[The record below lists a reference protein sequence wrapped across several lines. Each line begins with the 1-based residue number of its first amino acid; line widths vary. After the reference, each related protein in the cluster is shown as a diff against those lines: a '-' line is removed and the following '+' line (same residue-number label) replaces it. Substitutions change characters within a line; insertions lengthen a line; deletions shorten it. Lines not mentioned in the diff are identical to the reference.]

1 MKDNVGILDRSIRF
15 VLGGIIITTLMV
27 SALLALGT
35 TGLALAGAGHGTT
48 GAEEDHTE
56 GASTMQGNDMMGM
69 KGMKGMAP
77 NSAEDMLEMHKE
89 HEHGH
94 DFDIMEELSPD
105 QLSRMMGLMNDV
117 GVVMP
122 PMDPVRGRLLF
133 VEKGCVACHSVNGV
147 GGNLGPALNAADM
160 PRPMNSFEFVARM
173 WRGARAMTELQEDL
187 FGEVISLDGQD
198 LADLVVF
205 AHDPEEQAKLTEDQ
219 IPERYRSLI
228 AE

>member
-1 MKDNVGILDRSIRF
+1 
-15 VLGGIIITTLMV
+15 
-27 SALLALGT
+27 
-35 TGLALAGAGHGTT
+35 
-48 GAEEDHTE
+48 
-56 GASTMQGNDMMGM
+56 MQGMGM
-69 KGMKGMAP
+69 MQG
-77 NSAEDMLEMHKE
+77 SVDDLREMHKK

-94 DFDIMEELSPD
+94 DFEIMEELSPG
-105 QLSRMMGLMNDV
+105 QLTRMMSLMHDV
-117 GVVMP
+117 GIVMP

-147 GGNLGPALNAADM
+147 GGNLGPALNAGDM

>member
-1 MKDNVGILDRSIRF
+1 
-15 VLGGIIITTLMV
+15 
-27 SALLALGT
+27 
-35 TGLALAGAGHGTT
+35 
-48 GAEEDHTE
+48 
-56 GASTMQGNDMMGM
+56 
-69 KGMKGMAP
+69 
-77 NSAEDMLEMHKE
+77 
-89 HEHGH
+89 
-94 DFDIMEELSPD
+94 MEELSPG
-105 QLSRMMGLMNDV
+105 QLTRMMSLMHDV

-133 VEKGCVACHSVNGV
+133 VEKGCIACHSVNNV
-147 GGNLGPALNAADM
+147 GGDLGPALNAEEM

-205 AHDPEEQAKLTEDQ
+205 AHDPEEQAKFTEDQ

>member
-1 MKDNVGILDRSIRF
+1 MKKT
-15 VLGGIIITTLMV
+15 ITTLMV

-56 GASTMQGNDMMGM
+56 GVSTMQGNDMMGM
-69 KGMKGMAP
+69 MGMAP
-77 NSAEDMLEMHKE
+77 NSAEDMREMHKK

-122 PMDPVRGRLLF
+122 PMDSGRGRLLF
-133 VEKGCVACHSVNGV
+133 LEKGCIACHSVNGV
-147 GGNLGPALNAADM
+147 GGNIGPALNAGDM

-173 WRGARAMTELQEDL
+173 WRGARAMTELQEGL
-187 FGEVISLDGQD
+187 FGEVISLSGQD

-205 AHDPEEQAKLTEDQ
+205 AHDPEEQAKLTKDQ
-219 IPERYRSLI
+219 IPERYHSLI
-228 AE
+228 GE

>member
-1 MKDNVGILDRSIRF
+1 MRKTAAILAIA
-15 VLGGIIITTLMV
+15 T
-27 SALLALGT
+27 LLAVGA
-35 TGLALAGAGHGTT
+35 TGLALAAGDHATT
-48 GAEEDHTE
+48 GAEEGHAE
-56 GASTMQGNDMMGM
+56 GAGTMQGMGM
-69 KGMKGMAP
+69 MQG
-77 NSAEDMLEMHKE
+77 SVEDLREMHKK

-94 DFDIMEELSPD
+94 DFEIMEELSPG
-105 QLSRMMGLMNDV
+105 QLTRMMSLMHDV
-117 GVVMP
+117 GIVIP

-147 GGNLGPALNAADM
+147 GGNLGPALNAGDM

>member
-1 MKDNVGILDRSIRF
+1 MKKT
-15 VLGGIIITTLMV
+15 ITTLMV

-69 KGMKGMAP
+69 MGMAP
-77 NSAEDMLEMHKE
+77 NSAEDMREKHKE

-94 DFDIMEELSPD
+94 DFDIMEELPPD

-117 GVVMP
+117 GIVVP
-122 PMDPVRGRLLF
+122 PMDPGRGRLLF
-133 VEKGCVACHSVNGV
+133 LEKGCIACHSVNGV
-147 GGNLGPALNAADM
+147 GGNIGPALNAGDM

-173 WRGARAMTELQEDL
+173 WRGARAMTELQEAL
-187 FGEVISLDGQD
+187 FGEVISLSGQD

-205 AHDPEEQAKLTEDQ
+205 AHDPEEQAKLTKDQ
-219 IPERYRSLI
+219 IPERYHSLI
-228 AE
+228 GE

>member
-1 MKDNVGILDRSIRF
+1 
-15 VLGGIIITTLMV
+15 
-27 SALLALGT
+27 
-35 TGLALAGAGHGTT
+35 
-48 GAEEDHTE
+48 
-56 GASTMQGNDMMGM
+56 
-69 KGMKGMAP
+69 
-77 NSAEDMLEMHKE
+77 
-89 HEHGH
+89 
-94 DFDIMEELSPD
+94 MEELSPG
-105 QLSRMMGLMNDV
+105 QLTRMMSLMHDV

-147 GGNLGPALNAADM
+147 GGDLGPALNAEEM

>member
-1 MKDNVGILDRSIRF
+1 MRKTATILAI
-15 VLGGIIITTLMV
+15 GT
-27 SALLALGT
+27 LLAAGA
-35 TGLALAGAGHGTT
+35 TGLALAAGDHATT
-48 GAEEDHTE
+48 GAEEGHAE
-56 GASTMQGNDMMGM
+56 GTGTMQGMDTMPGSVEEMR
-69 KGMKGMAP
+69 
-77 NSAEDMLEMHKE
+77 EMHKK

-94 DFDIMEELSPD
+94 DFEIMEELSPG
-105 QLSRMMGLMNDV
+105 QLTRMMSLMHDV

>member
-1 MKDNVGILDRSIRF
+1 MRKTATILTI
-15 VLGGIIITTLMV
+15 G
-27 SALLALGT
+27 ALLAAGA
-35 TGLALAGAGHGTT
+35 TGLALAAGDHATT
-48 GAEEDHTE
+48 GAEEGHAE
-56 GASTMQGNDMMGM
+56 GAGTMQGMDMMPGSVEEM
-69 KGMKGMAP
+69 R
-77 NSAEDMLEMHKE
+77 EMHKQ

-94 DFDIMEELSPD
+94 DFEIMEELSPG
-105 QLSRMMGLMNDV
+105 QLTRMMSLMHDV

-133 VEKGCVACHSVNGV
+133 LEKGCVACHSVNGV
-147 GGNLGPALNAADM
+147 GGDLGPALNAGDM

-173 WRGARAMTELQEDL
+173 WRGARAMTEMQEDL